1 MLQRVQLSIALDK
14 LSNFFHIKEKLV
26 STCEKV
32 KEGIAETDKTIT
44 KVESISN
51 YMKEA
56 RQEYVKAAH
65 TLVGKDVSKTNK
77 FESVIVNGIPLA
89 KPWKWQKRVYEHM
102 VLYLDAAIDKV
113 DNLSKDV
120 EIMKES
126 KSETKVK
133 DTSKLNEHSYEEDR
147 AKSRGGVFGES
158 ARQPSMMV
166 AEEKQSY
173 HEEKKYGADMFEEY
187 MRNGK
192 AEMKSNVEESVA
204 KKMEKSR
211 QGFAVLFRGRII
223 ERWYV
228 FFVLNLPQK

>member
-26 STCEKV
+26 SMREKV

-102 VLYLDAAIDKV
+102 VLHLDAAIDKV

-211 QGFAVLFRGRII
+211 
-223 ERWYV
+223 
-228 FFVLNLPQK
+228 

>member
-26 STCEKV
+26 STREKV

-102 VLYLDAAIDKV
+102 VLHVDAAIDKV

-173 HEEKKYGADMFEEY
+173 HEEKKYGADMFEEN

-211 QGFAVLFRGRII
+211 
-223 ERWYV
+223 
-228 FFVLNLPQK
+228 